1 MKKTYIVTLEEIDP
15 DFCGNQELEY
25 DVTVFPQT
33 NCCVWKQKQKKFS
46 QTSFFQKVKWFV
58 ISALDLSPYW
68 VSILYA
74 SMCLV
79 LSFKDPNGYIIS
91 VSFFF
96 YSLFELI
103 LELLEI
109 FFRIYGIKKQVVLLA
124 LLFIS
129 LMLGIYVVP
138 DCHALYKLVNDNGTT
153 IQALSLLSI
162 FGYQF
167 VVALKHH
174 RLVE

>member
-96 YSLFELI
+96 YSLFEQYDPI
-103 LELLEI
+103 
-109 FFRIYGIKKQVVLLA
+109 GG
-124 LLFIS
+124 S
-129 LMLGIYVVP
+129 
-138 DCHALYKLVNDNGTT
+138 NDNSFPMAT
-153 IQALSLLSI
+153 A
-162 FGYQF
+162 
-167 VVALKHH
+167 
-174 RLVE
+174 